1 MLSVTCSITF
11 KISVTL
17 SIISMMESLHNVVK
31 PKPEVQSP
39 KVKTKRTWADTKI
52 TRVTHTTHP
61 YQGQNTSPWA

>member
-39 KVKTKRTWADTKI
+39 KVKTKRT
-52 TRVTHTTHP
+52 
-61 YQGQNTSPWA
+61 